1 MEKEIKIVERR
12 VGDLRLDFGNPRKIK
27 NQRKKD
33 LEASLERYGD
43 FDIIV
48 INEDNQV
55 IGGNQR
61 VTIFQAQNPDMM
73 VTCKML
79 VGYSVKEQKAIN
91 VKLNTHAGDWDL
103 DLLNDWGVD
112 NLLDD
117 SIREEVKKK
126 AVEERSI
133 KEMELIHYEKYDYVM
148 IVCRNELDYNDL
160 IRKLG
165 IENAK
170 VKISKRKING
180 RAIWYD
186 KMKAQIISADES
198 NGTETGS
205 DESGEEEADDEES
218 SEESDE

>member
-1 MEKEIKIVERR
+1 MEKEIKVVERR

-33 LEASLERYGD
+33 LEDSLERYGD

-61 VTIFQAQNPDMM
+61 VTIFQARNPDML

-79 VGYSVKEQKAIN
+79 IGYSIKEQKAIN

-103 DLLNDWGVD
+103 DILNDWGVD

-117 SIREEVKKK
+117 SVREEVKKK

-133 KEMELIHYEKYDYVM
+133 KEMELIHYEAYDYVM
-148 IVCRNELDYNDL
+148 IVCRNKLDYNDL
-160 IRKLG
+160 VRKLG
-165 IENAK
+165 IEGAQ
-170 VKISKRKING
+170 VKISKRKIKG

-186 KMKAQIISADES
+186 KMKAQIISADQVR
-198 NGTETGS
+198 
-205 DESGEEEADDEES
+205 
-218 SEESDE
+218 SEESQGEESE

>member
-1 MEKEIKIVERR
+1 MEKEIKVVERR

-33 LEASLERYGD
+33 LEDSLERYGD

-61 VTIFQAQNPDMM
+61 VTIFQARNPDML

-79 VGYSVKEQKAIN
+79 IGYSIKEQKAIN

-103 DLLNDWGVD
+103 DILNDWGVD

-117 SIREEVKKK
+117 SVREEVKKK

-133 KEMELIHYEKYDYVM
+133 KEMELIHYEAYDYVM

-160 IRKLG
+160 VRKLG
-165 IENAK
+165 IEGAQ
-170 VKISKRKING
+170 VKISKRKIKG

-186 KMKAQIISADES
+186 KIKAQIISADQVR
-198 NGTETGS
+198 
-205 DESGEEEADDEES
+205 
-218 SEESDE
+218 SEESQGEESE